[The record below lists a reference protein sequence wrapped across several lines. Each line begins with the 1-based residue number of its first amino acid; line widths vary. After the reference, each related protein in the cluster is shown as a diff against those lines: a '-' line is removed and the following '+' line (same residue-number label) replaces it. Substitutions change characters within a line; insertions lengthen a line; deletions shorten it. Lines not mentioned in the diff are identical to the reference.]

1 MNNLRSS
8 RTHSTRSRPVV
19 EMLSPMAGFTLIEM
33 VVTVMIAAIL
43 ATMALPSYTAFVAN
57 QRVKSVGADLMI
69 TMIKARNEAIMRN
82 ANVTVS
88 ANAGGWQN
96 GWQTTDN
103 NNAILDTLGA
113 APQTVAISANFTGT
127 GGSVIYQSSGRLN
140 PTLTGVASFT
150 ITSSKSASAYQC
162 VTTDLS
168 GRPNTKTTTPCP

>member
-8 RTHSTRSRPVV
+8 YTHSSRSRPVV
-19 EMLSPMAGFTLIEM
+19 EILHPMAGFTLIEM
-33 VVTVMIAAIL
+33 MVTVTIAIIL

-57 QRVKSVGADLMI
+57 QRVKSVGADLVV
-69 TMIKARNEAIMRN
+69 TMIKARNEAVMRN
-82 ANVTVS
+82 ANVTVT

-96 GWQTTDN
+96 GWQTTDSTG
-103 NNAILDTLGA
+103 AILDTHGSSPLN
-113 APQTVAISANFTGT
+113 VAISANFTGT
-127 GGSVIYQSSGRLN
+127 GGSVIYQSSGRLH
-140 PTLTGVASFT
+140 PTLTGAASFT